1 MSKTKEKEELTM
13 VEQLAILQKK
23 LDRAEQVA
31 LIAKQEALIAKQEAR
46 IAQGTFYSTI
56 GQVWDCKE
64 APFRGSFQQVRR
76 SYSNGIEGY
85 DVIINAVT
93 NGELPSAHL
102 ESVASSSSQDGG
114 VGGKKDIFGANRGE
128 GAHMI
133 PKSKVCSPT
142 YGIFAQAVLGIDL
155 EADDGPF
162 AGNEQ
167 LLKEALQQLACGST
181 EDKNFGLKNLQHNLL
196 AMPWGHGIFLDDN
209 PLWMVIPILSV
220 DGMKNWR
227 TGREYWVM
235 VIAGSMPN
243 VDDSD
248 AEVYKALVT
257 VGYEK
262 SVREKCTWE
271 DIQLATE
278 LLCNLVKAHAD
289 VLTGRLK
296 RDGTRSSRITPIDL
310 FHNNFAGN
318 TRLEVLSKRHQMNE
332 TLNELKD
339 HKVKV
344 PHMRDAGDKDWE
356 VLKVHLT
363 GKIPDPMLVATKA
376 AINWSARCGQKL
388 LPSCSVQPEVDP
400 KEEELYEIAREYYET
415 AVEGASHPSSSN
427 LTWL

>member
-1 MSKTKEKEELTM
+1 M

-85 DVIINAVT
+85 DAIINAVT

-114 VGGKKDIFGANRGE
+114 IGGKKDIFGANRGE

-155 EADDGPF
+155 EADDGPY

-209 PLWMVIPILSV
+209 PLWMVVPILSV
-220 DGMKNWR
+220 DSMKNWR

-344 PHMRDAGDKDWE
+344 PHMKDAGDKDWE

-400 KEEELYEIAREYYET
+400 KEDELYEIAREYYET
-415 AVEGASHPSSSN
+415 AVEAASHPSSSN